1 MSDPIAQN
9 ASFLK
14 TSVSPATLVGYAKWF
29 GKVDDV
35 ASAEMTAIY
44 AKVICSIIKMSSILT
59 STAAEHDT

>member
-9 ASFLK
+9 ASSLK

-44 AKVICSIIKMSSILT
+44 AKVIFLYYRGV
-59 STAAEHDT
+59 EH